1 MGEIARLQVIELEL
15 PVAVS
20 ENHYRRFTGRFPII
34 SAAGRKYHEQV
45 KFRFQRSGQSKI
57 EGPVSL
63 HIDFYPPDRRKRD
76 IDNQF
81 KCLLDSLVS
90 AGCIE
95 DDSLIHELHLIIV
108 FYQIVKAHIY
118 LRHFHVLLHA
128 YKREPMPPDGM
139 IYVKIARLR
148 DCEIAR

>member
-1 MGEIARLQVIELEL
+1 MRDCEISRLQVIELEL

-63 HIDFYPPDRRKRD
+63 YIDFYPPDRRKRD

-95 DDSLIHELHLIIV
+95 DDSLIHELH
-108 FYQIVKAHIY
+108 AC
-118 LRHFHVLLHA
+118 
-128 YKREPMPPDGM
+128 KREPMPPDGM

-148 DCEIAR
+148 DCKIAR